1 MWAIWRLYGIITH
14 MFRQDEYDIPCA
26 IWRLWLPVVALVAIL
41 AGCATIPKLD
51 TANPAEEIR
60 WFYVE
65 EVGDPNC
72 SVAIVHDGHIVYAG
86 DEHAIYR
93 IGSLTKLF
101 VAELAERMAVKGEID
116 LDAPVT
122 RYSQYALAPAYGS
135 VTLRDLMTHRSGLPI
150 DFLNPWNPLDWHIAL
165 MCGLTGS
172 RLYGAFNSQED
183 FVKYANSSRTLRFLA
198 AREPAYSNVG
208 FALFATALEDAAGKS
223 ISDMFRTGIAEPMG
237 LDDTSFLPSAEQ
249 KKRLV
254 RPSAGKLPWLYR
266 RGSQVPVHEPGRALI
281 GMGGL
286 YSSAADCAKFFS
298 SCDLTRPGRLAPR
311 VLPSGRTI
319 DYRFGMIYGGE
330 SFLCRDRAT
339 GDILLIL
346 RNVTSWPATE
356 DFTLA
361 DRLFSNSLTF

>member
-26 IWRLWLPVVALVAIL
+26 IWRLWLPVAALVAIL

-60 WFYVE
+60 RFYVE

-122 RYSQYALAPAYGS
+122 RCSKYALAPAYGS

-150 DFLNPWNPLDWHIAL
+150 DFLNPWNPLDWHVAL

-172 RLYGAFNSQED
+172 SLYGAFNSQED

-208 FALFATALEDAAGKS
+208 FALLPLRWKMPPAKASATCFAPESPSQWGLTILRSCLPPNKRNVSCGQARENFHGC
-223 ISDMFRTGIAEPMG
+223 IAEGVRFRSMNLVERSLGWGGSIPPQR
-237 LDDTSFLPSAEQ
+237 TAPSSSLPAILQ
-249 KKRLV
+249 
-254 RPSAGKLPWLYR
+254 
-266 RGSQVPVHEPGRALI
+266 
-281 GMGGL
+281 
-286 YSSAADCAKFFS
+286 D
-298 SCDLTRPGRLAPR
+298 
-311 VLPSGRTI
+311 
-319 DYRFGMIYGGE
+319 
-330 SFLCRDRAT
+330 RD
-339 GDILLIL
+339 G
-346 RNVTSWPATE
+346 
-356 DFTLA
+356 
-361 DRLFSNSLTF
+361 

>member
-1 MWAIWRLYGIITH
+1 MLSYYDIITS
-14 MFRQDEYDIPCA
+14 MFRQDGYDISSA
-26 IWRLWLPVVALVAIL
+26 IWRIGLPVAALVVIL
-41 AGCATIPKLD
+41 AGCATIPRLD
-51 TANPAEEIR
+51 TNNPAEEIR
-60 WFYVE
+60 RFYVE
-65 EVGDPNC
+65 EVGDSAC

-93 IGSLTKLF
+93 IGSLTKIF
-101 VAELAERMAVKGEID
+101 VAEMAEKMAAKGEID

-122 RYSQYALAPAYGS
+122 RYSKYTLAPEYGS

-150 DFLNPWNPLDWHIAL
+150 DFLNPWNPLDWHVAL

-183 FVKYANSSRTLRFLA
+183 FVKCANSSRTLRFLA
-198 AREPAYSNVG
+198 AKEPRYSNVG
-208 FALFATALEDAAGKS
+208 FALFATAVEDATGKS
-223 ISDMFRTGIAEPMG
+223 ICDMIRTEIAEQMG
-237 LDDTSFLPSAEQ
+237 LDDTSFLPSTEQ
-249 KKRLV
+249 RKRLMQ
-254 RPSAGKLPWLYR
+254 PSAGKLPWLCR
-266 RGSQVPVHEPGRALI
+266 RGSPVPIHEPGRALI

-311 VLPSGRTI
+311 ILPSGRTI
-319 DYRFGMIYGGE
+319 DFRFGMIYGGE
-330 SFLCRDRAT
+330 SFLCRDRAS

-346 RNVTSWPATE
+346 RNVTSWPAAE

-361 DRLFSNSLTF
+361 DRLFAKP

>member
-1 MWAIWRLYGIITH
+1 MSNRGRHFFSAGNIWRI
-14 MFRQDEYDIPCA
+14 
-26 IWRLWLPVVALVAIL
+26 WLPVAALAVIL
-41 AGCATIPKLD
+41 AGCATVPRLD
-51 TANPAEEIR
+51 TDNPAEEIR
-60 WFYVE
+60 RFYVE
-65 EVGDPNC
+65 EVGDPAC

-101 VAELAERMAVKGEID
+101 GAELAEKMAAKGEID

-122 RYSQYALAPAYGS
+122 RYSKYALAPEYGS
-135 VTLRDLMTHRSGLPI
+135 VTLRDLMTHRSGMPI
-150 DFLNPWNPLDWHIAL
+150 DFLNPWNPLDWHVAL
-165 MCGLTGS
+165 TCGLTGS
-172 RLYGAFNSQED
+172 SLYGAFNSQEG
-183 FVKYANSSRTLRFLA
+183 FVKYANSPRTLRFLA

-208 FALFATALEDAAGKS
+208 FALFTTAVEDAAGKS
-223 ISDMFRTGIAEPMG
+223 ICDMFNAGIAGPMG
-237 LDDTSFLPSAEQ
+237 LDDTSFLPSAGQ
-249 KKRLV
+249 KKRLM

-266 RGSQVPVHEPGRALI
+266 RGSPVPAHEPGRVLI

-311 VLPSGRTI
+311 TLPSGRTV
-319 DYRFGMIYGGE
+319 DFRFGMIYGGE

-346 RNVTSWPATE
+346 RNVTSWPAAE

-361 DRLFSNSLTF
+361 DRLFAKPSTF